1 MHENEGIEGIK
12 IEGVRPKGSAN
23 NQPTWWRKE
32 RNFGNTENNENNC
45 DGCVITLDWTLDIMI
60 TGLSYRKSTV
70 WVGND
75 QDRLLLMELF
85 TKASRPPKVDE
96 RFICGLIFY
105 TSEGTYNGQGKDNL
119 FNTRIFK
126 IIIFQMKIFNSEILC
141 LL

>member
-70 WVGND
+70 WVGNA
-75 QDRLLLMELF
+75 QVLVLLPSVVELLQPSYSG
-85 TKASRPPKVDE
+85 SRS
-96 RFICGLIFY
+96 IG
-105 TSEGTYNGQGKDNL
+105 
-119 FNTRIFK
+119 
-126 IIIFQMKIFNSEILC
+126 
-141 LL
+141 